1 MFSNSRL
8 MVTNS
13 VLAHLNGTITHES
26 SFSKIFNF
34 TEKERNITKYTSEF
48 AMTTMCCRL
57 RKSTE
62 HHSDS
67 NIKHMS
73 ILVAGKDS
81 SDSSTKDDNFINV
94 ENRGGPWKVS
104 AGVFEIFLIFE
115 KYFRCN
121 VSNQK
126 RKIDVQQ
133 MVSSL
138 MIYFIIRS
146 HFTNLQNFANEESE
160 DGIAL
165 NLLESMLTLYLPA
178 ITFKYV
184 SLQKEAFKLETRT
197 SSKLQRN

>member
-13 VLAHLNGTITHES
+13 VIAHLNGTITHES

-73 ILVAGKDS
+73 ILLAGKDS
-81 SDSSTKDDNFINV
+81 SDSSTKDDNFMLKTEV
-94 ENRGGPWKVS
+94 VLEKCLL
-104 AGVFEIFLIFE
+104 VFLKFFLFLRSILDVMFQTRKE
-115 KYFRCN
+115 KLM
-121 VSNQK
+121 SNK
-126 RKIDVQQ
+126 W
-133 MVSSL
+133 
-138 MIYFIIRS
+138 
-146 HFTNLQNFANEESE
+146 
-160 DGIAL
+160 
-165 NLLESMLTLYLPA
+165 YLH
-178 ITFKYV
+178 
-184 SLQKEAFKLETRT
+184 
-197 SSKLQRN
+197 